1 MKREFRLTKEGVQ
14 ELETELEELNAQK
27 PEIAEKIR
35 LAREQGDLTENA
47 EYQISKDELS
57 RVETRIAEIQHIL
70 KNVELITGSRKGN
83 SVKIGTT
90 VQLKDGGQSLTYTI
104 VGSVEADPLAKKI
117 SDESPIGRALLGKK
131 VGDKVDI
138 KTPNGN
144 HTYSITSIS

>member
-14 ELETELEELNAQK
+14 ELETELASLAAQK

-47 EYQISKDELS
+47 EYQISKDELT

-70 KNVELITGSRKGN
+70 KNVELITSLRKGN

-117 SDESPIGRALLGKK
+117 SDESPIGRAVLGKK